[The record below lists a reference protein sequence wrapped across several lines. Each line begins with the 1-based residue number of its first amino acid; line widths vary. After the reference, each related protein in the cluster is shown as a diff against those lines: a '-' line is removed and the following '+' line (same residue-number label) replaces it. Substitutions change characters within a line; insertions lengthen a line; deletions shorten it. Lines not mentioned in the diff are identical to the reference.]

1 MRCEEARLA
10 IADARYA
17 GGPAPELQ
25 AHLAQC
31 AQCRALLGREDALD
45 RWLALE
51 PPAAA
56 GPEFDARFFAR
67 LAQEK
72 RGTSRGRV
80 LRAGWLLAPLAA
92 AAAAV
97 LWLRTPAPQ
106 PAESAQGELSAD
118 ELELAMDLE
127 LVQDLPVVAQLDEL
141 EAYEL
146 LNEVEPDELEQI
158 LAEER

>member
-1 MRCEEARLA
+1 
-10 IADARYA
+10 
-17 GGPAPELQ
+17 
-25 AHLAQC
+25 
-31 AQCRALLGREDALD
+31 
-45 RWLALE
+45 
-51 PPAAA
+51 
-56 GPEFDARFFAR
+56 
-67 LAQEK
+67 
-72 RGTSRGRV
+72 V
-80 LRAGWLLAPLAA
+80 LRAGWMLAPLAA

-97 LWLRTPAPQ
+97 LWLRTPASQ
-106 PAESAQGELSAD
+106 PAERAQGELSAD